1 MSKIQKFLIVLAL
14 MALASCGGRSGKDAP
29 VLKLEVEPLPGIHVQ
44 YDSRTSAFRIGNEL
58 IERRI
63 SINNER
69 RLISTI
75 AFTNKLSGRNYI
87 RGLGEEFSFEA
98 NNVKLSGVT
107 GDFEY
112 VDHEIFGS
120 GGVKSL
126 VITLQAKRRE
136 IGILRVKLVYEIY
149 SQMPVI
155 RKWIEIRNPGGSSVT
170 IDSIQ
175 VESLRLLPGAE
186 YDLEVYTSS
195 TEDWAALSPIILDT
209 RLMEGFLTG
218 NEAPGALK
226 YSDLYS
232 DGKLVSIGMKPSSE
246 IQLAPN
252 EEFISPAVFFLFFKG
267 EPDPAKET
275 LAKFAAEYLTRSKTE
290 PHSVWYENIVRDMTE
305 AEARQKVQ
313 LAQESGADIFCLDG
327 FWMDRRGD
335 WMINE
340 DANVEAFRDYA
351 RESGMKFGLSIDLAV
366 ADPASLVIVEYPQWA
381 VKLANGSDYTISDGG
396 AAKVMC
402 LGSEYTLYIA
412 REIEALVKELDL
424 DYVRLAGPM
433 IPDGEASGC
442 FAQDHVHRSSAESL
456 WYIYEGFFAICNH
469 LHSQHPDLIVD
480 VSARSYNPEGTIDYA
495 LLKYADV
502 EWPL

>member
-14 MALASCGGRSGKDAP
+14 IALSSCGGRSGKDAP

-44 YDSRTSAFRIGNEL
+44 YDSRTSTFRIGNEL

-63 SINNER
+63 SVNNER

-112 VDHEIFGS
+112 VDHEIFGL

-126 VITLQAKRRE
+126 VIALQAKRRE

-149 SQMPVI
+149 SQVPVI
-155 RKWIEIRNPGGSSVT
+155 RKWIEIENPGGSLVT
-170 IDSIQ
+170 INSVQ

-186 YDLEVYTSS
+186 YDLEVYTNS
-195 TEDWAALSPIILDT
+195 TEDWAALSPVILDT

-218 NEAPGALK
+218 NEAPGTLK

-267 EPDPAKET
+267 EPDPAKEI
-275 LAKFAAEYLTRSKTE
+275 LEKFVAEYLTRPKT
-290 PHSVWYENIVRDMTE
+290 SFSAWYENIVGDITE
-305 AEARQKVQ
+305 SEARQKVQ

-340 DANVEAFRDYA
+340 DALVETFGDYA

-381 VKLANGSDYTISDGG
+381 VKLANGSDYTISKDD
-396 AAKVMC
+396 AVKMMC

-412 REIEALVKELDL
+412 REIDALVKELDL

-433 IPDGEASGC
+433 IPDGEANGC
-442 FAQDHVHRSSAESL
+442 FAQDHMHRSSAESL
-456 WYIYEGFFAICNH
+456 WYIYEGLFAICKR

-480 VSARSYNPEGTIDYA
+480 VAARSYNPEGTIDYA